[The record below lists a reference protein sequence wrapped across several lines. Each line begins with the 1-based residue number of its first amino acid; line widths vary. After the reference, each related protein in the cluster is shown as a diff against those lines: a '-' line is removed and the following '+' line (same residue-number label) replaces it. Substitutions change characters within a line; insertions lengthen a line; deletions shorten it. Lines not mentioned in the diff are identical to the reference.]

1 MKAPA
6 TLLTLMLF
14 LLVGCPPGPTHYWYH
29 PDKTLKEAKEDYRE
43 CESRGKEEAGEAVS
57 EEQRAQ
63 ARSRSRSSDD
73 EWKFYD
79 EHVKSRSGLGAMYE
93 KNVFEGC
100 MRGKGYIQV
109 QDYRLP
115 SDLRTKDY
123 DKGGVAGR

>member
-6 TLLTLMLF
+6 TFLTLTLF

-29 PDKTLKEAKEDYRE
+29 PDKTLEQAKEDYLE
-43 CESRGKEEAGEAVS
+43 CETRAEDGASEAVAD
-57 EEQRAQ
+57 EELVQS
-63 ARSRSRSSDD
+63 RSRSRSSDD

-79 EHVKSRSGLGAMYE
+79 DHVKSRSSLGAMYE

-100 MRGKGYIQV
+100 MQGKGYIMV

-123 DKGGVAGR
+123 SKGGVAGR